1 MFSRNEITDRN
12 TIPVRYHHPYTEL
25 EEYHPEG
32 GMWRI
37 PATHAR
43 ASHITEAEY
52 LMADPDRFH
61 QAMIRAL
68 DEWPRSCQVAMTTPG
83 LNRRAWI
90 GHAGCWLAVG
100 SPEET
105 TRLGWHQLDD
115 AEQFAANDAA
125 DKAIAEWY
133 RRHNETQQLDLWGDA
148 GA

>member
-1 MFSRNEITDRN
+1 MFSRNEINGRN

-25 EEYHPEG
+25 EEYNPNG
-32 GMWRI
+32 GMWQI

-43 ASHITEAEY
+43 AAHIRESEY
-52 LMADPDRFH
+52 LMAEPERFYV
-61 QAMIRAL
+61 AMVKAV
-68 DEWPRSCQVAMTTPG
+68 DEWPKSCQVAMTTPG

-105 TRLGWHQLDD
+105 TRLGWHNLDD
-115 AEQFAANDAA
+115 AEQWAANDAA
-125 DKAIAEWY
+125 DRSIAEWH
-133 RRHNETQQLDLWGDA
+133 RRHNETQQLDLWGDP